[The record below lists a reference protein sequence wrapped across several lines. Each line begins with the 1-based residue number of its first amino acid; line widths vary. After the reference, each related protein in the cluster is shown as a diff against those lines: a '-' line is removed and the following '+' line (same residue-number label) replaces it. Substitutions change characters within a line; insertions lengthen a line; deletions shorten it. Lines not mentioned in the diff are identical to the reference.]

1 MLHSIKVCARDDL
14 FQLREALNA
23 NPKKQS
29 QSLTARQLQ
38 VIGLVGQGLSNKE
51 IANELKIS
59 EGTVKQHIFAI
70 FRLLNVS
77 SRAKLA
83 IASQRLSPESK
94 VKPKRVAAGAQSSF
108 GYSWRLIVAVAI
120 SVPELAMAEAVKVI
134 ERKNY
139 LDQLRFAVDE
149 MVFALDANS
158 MLLPDGGL
166 LIWFGHPTSHI
177 DDVDRAALLV
187 QSIRSRIEAD
197 GVEEFHIGLGIS
209 TQAEIVPA
217 QTKVLTAASA
227 FQQALSLARKSSQ
240 LTLSLANGLT
250 ERLCSASVPWLELRP
265 TARLTSDSIQL
276 RRSDDINLSDHGRA
290 GNKENIYAIGNR
302 ASTPIKQSQWGDL
315 SFLKEVFQSVS
326 GGVSQWLCVESWP
339 PSLANSLLDAIAVD
353 ATKAGF
359 FPLKLHIPSAKRRDI
374 ILGSLLTQVEIAA
387 TQYDLSSSKPDST
400 LDRFLS
406 SLWKISTK
414 APVVLQ
420 VVGIQS
426 LQALKSAL
434 GDRGIDRLV
443 GLRVLVLVTDLRD
456 IQKQQTSI
464 RILGPRPDNAVFTR
478 IHTMAEPPLDL
489 LPEGVLV
496 DMQAMVDD
504 LSPAARQVI
513 FAAAQTPEKAF
524 NELLPLVNLP
534 RPVLQ
539 GALQELVSVGLIL
552 PRDDHYFDFRDALTA
567 SAIAQLNKQV
577 VST

>member
-1 MLHSIKVCARDDL
+1 M
-14 FQLREALNA
+14 NA
-23 NPKKQS
+23 NPKKEN
-29 QSLTARQLQ
+29 QSLTARQLE
-38 VIGLVGQGLSNKE
+38 VIDLVGQGLSNKE

-83 IASQRLSPESK
+83 IASQRLGASSK
-94 VKPKRVAAGAQSSF
+94 TKPKRVVSGQESSL

-120 SVPELAMAEAVKVI
+120 SIPDMALVDASKVI
-134 ERKNY
+134 GRKKY
-139 LDQLRFAVDE
+139 LDQLRLAIDE
-149 MVFALDANS
+149 MVYALDANS

-187 QSIRSRIEAD
+187 QSIRSRIEFDQAA
-197 GVEEFHIGLGIS
+197 EFHIGLGIS

-217 QTKVLTAASA
+217 QTKVLTAAGA
-227 FQQALSLARKSSQ
+227 FQQALSLAKKSSQ

-250 ERLCSASVPWLELRP
+250 ERLCASSVPWLELRP
-265 TARLTSDSIQL
+265 MLRSVDPAINL
-276 RRSDDINLSDHGRA
+276 RRSDDVNLLDQGHPSS
-290 GNKENIYAIGNR
+290 KENIYAIGNLT
-302 ASTPIKQSQWGDL
+302 STPAKKSQWGDL
-315 SFLKEVFQSVS
+315 SFLKEVFQSVAN
-326 GGVSQWLCVESWP
+326 GVSQWISVESWP
-339 PSLANSLLDAIAVD
+339 PSLANSLVDAIAMD
-353 ATKAGF
+353 ATKVGF

-374 ILGSLLTQVEIAA
+374 ILASLLTQVEIAA

-400 LDRFLS
+400 LDRLLS
-406 SLWKISTK
+406 SLWKISTN
-414 APVVLQ
+414 APVILQ
-420 VVGIQS
+420 VPGIQS

-434 GDRGIDRLV
+434 GDRGVDRLV
-443 GLRVLVLVTDLRD
+443 GLRVLVVVTNLRGVE
-456 IQKQQTSI
+456 KQQTHI

-478 IHTMAEPPLDL
+478 IHTMAEPSLDL
-489 LPEGVLV
+489 VPEGVLI

-504 LSPAARQVI
+504 LSPAARQMI
-513 FAAAQTPEKAF
+513 FAAALSPDKAF

-539 GALQELVSVGLIL
+539 SALQELVAVGLIL

-577 VST
+577 VSA

>member
-1 MLHSIKVCARDDL
+1 M
-14 FQLREALNA
+14 NA
-23 NPKKQS
+23 NLIEQS

-38 VIGLVGQGLSNKE
+38 VISLVGQGFSNKE

-59 EGTVKQHIFAI
+59 EGTVKQHVFAI

-83 IASQRLSPESK
+83 IASQRFGSASKTKSKTVATGQES
-94 VKPKRVAAGAQSSF
+94 AL

-120 SVPELAMAEAVKVI
+120 SIPDMAITDAIKI
-134 ERKNY
+134 IQRKNY

-149 MVFALDANS
+149 MVYALDAKS

-187 QSIRSRIEAD
+187 QSIRSRIESD
-197 GVEEFHIGLGIS
+197 RMEEFRIGLGIS

-217 QTKVLTAASA
+217 QTKVLTAAGA

-240 LTLSLANGLT
+240 LTLSLANALT
-250 ERLCSASVPWLELRP
+250 ERLCASSVPWLELRP
-265 TARLTSDSIQL
+265 MLRSTDHTNNLSHSDDVN
-276 RRSDDINLSDHGRA
+276 RSDHPI
-290 GNKENIYAIGNR
+290 NKENIYAIGNR
-302 ASTPIKQSQWGDL
+302 TSTPVKQSQWGDL
-315 SFLKEVFQSVS
+315 SFLKEVFQSV
-326 GGVSQWLCVESWP
+326 GAGVSQWVCVESWP
-339 PSLANSLLDAIAVD
+339 PSLANSLVDAIAID
-353 ATKAGF
+353 ASKAGF
-359 FPLKLHIPSAKRRDI
+359 FPLKLHIPSSKRRDI

-406 SLWKISTK
+406 CLWKISTH
-414 APVVLQ
+414 APVALQ

-426 LQALKSAL
+426 LQALKGAL
-434 GDRGIDRLV
+434 GDRGVDRLISLRILVVVANLLDV
-443 GLRVLVLVTDLRD
+443 G
-456 IQKQQTSI
+456 KQQTNI
-464 RILGPRPDNAVFTR
+464 RILGPRPNGAVFTR
-478 IHTMAEPPLDL
+478 IHTMSEPVLDL

-504 LSPAARQVI
+504 LSPAARQLI
-513 FAAAQTPEKAF
+513 FAAALAPDKAF
-524 NELLPLVNLP
+524 NELLPSINLP

-539 GALQELVSVGLIL
+539 GALQELVGVGLIL
-552 PRDDHYFDFRDALTA
+552 PRDDHYFDFRDAVTA

-577 VST
+577 VLA